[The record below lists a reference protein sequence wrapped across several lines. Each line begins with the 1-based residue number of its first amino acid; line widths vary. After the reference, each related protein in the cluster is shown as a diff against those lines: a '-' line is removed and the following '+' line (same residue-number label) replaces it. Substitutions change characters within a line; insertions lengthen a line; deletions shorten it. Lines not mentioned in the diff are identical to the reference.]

1 MALLFPIQQLNISL
15 ITMSFAR
22 KIIPL
27 DILATNGDVNTPAFL
42 VPDGAARITAQFT
55 FSALHDDAN
64 LTLQQSAD
72 GAYFD
77 PVLDIAGDPVTLL
90 LNKDNTSATIN
101 LVNLL
106 TLWIRFQ
113 IDFSTEGTVA
123 GTIHSVQYLT
133 N

>member
-1 MALLFPIQQLNISL
+1 
-15 ITMSFAR
+15 MSFAR

-77 PVLDIAGDPVTLL
+77 PVLDTAGDPVTLL

-123 GTIHSVQYLT
+123 GTIHTVQYLT

>member
-1 MALLFPIQQLNISL
+1 
-15 ITMSFAR
+15 MSFAR

-27 DILATNGDVNTPAFL
+27 DILATNGNVNTPAFL

-55 FSALHDDAN
+55 FSELHADAI
-64 LTLQQSAD
+64 LKLQQSAD
-72 GAYFD
+72 GANFD
-77 PVLDIAGDPVTLL
+77 PVLDIVGDPVTLVF
-90 LNKDNTSATIN
+90 NKDNTSATIN

-113 IDFSTEGTVA
+113 IDFLTEGTVA

-133 N
+133 S